1 LENKKFKKLVE
12 DGWRNQ
18 PVEGWMGVVLKNKLK
33 LLKEAIRAWNKLE
46 YGNIDYKVA
55 CLVED
60 IADLDMK
67 GAWGVE

>member
-1 LENKKFKKLVE
+1 
-12 DGWRNQ
+12 
-18 PVEGWMGVVLKNKLK
+18 MGVVLKNKLK